1 MSGRVVEAARLWI
14 GTPFCHQASARG
26 QGCDC
31 LGLIRGVYRD
41 VSGKEA
47 VLPDDPADYRPGHR
61 YDYRPDWAQRGA
73 EERLLTGLSRHL
85 ETLPAGG
92 AQAGDVLVFRIR
104 TYGPASH
111 CAIVSGPGAMLHAW
125 QRRGVCETALC
136 AGWRRRTVARFG
148 FPSPSPAEYF

>member
-1 MSGRVVEAARLWI
+1 MSAMSGRVVEAARLWI

-41 VSGKEA
+41 VYGQEA
-47 VLPDDPADYRPGHR
+47 AASPDHR
-61 YDYRPDWAQRGA
+61 ANYTDYRPDWAQRGA

-85 ETLPAGG
+85 GRLPAGE
-92 AQAGDVLVFRIR
+92 AQTGDVLVFRMRID
-104 TYGPASH
+104 GPASH

-136 AGWRRRTVARFG
+136 AGWRRRAVARFG
-148 FPSPSPAEYF
+148 FPSPSSAECV

>member
-26 QGCDC
+26 RGCDC

-41 VSGKEA
+41 IYGREA
-47 VLPDDPADYRPGHR
+47 PALPDNPA
-61 YDYRPDWAQRGA
+61 DYRPDWAQRGA

-85 ETLPAGG
+85 NTLPAGR
-92 AQAGDVLVFRIR
+92 AQAGDVLVFRMRI
-104 TYGPASH
+104 YGPASH

-148 FPSPSPAEYF
+148 FPSPSPAEY

>member
-41 VSGKEA
+41 IYGREA
-47 VLPDDPADYRPGHR
+47 PVLPDDPA
-61 YDYRPDWAQRGA
+61 DYRPDWAQRGA
-73 EERLLTGLSRHL
+73 EERLLTGLSGHL
-85 ETLPAGG
+85 NTLPAGG
-92 AQAGDVLVFRIR
+92 AQAGDVLVFRMRI
-104 TYGPASH
+104 YGPATH
-111 CAIVSGPGAMLHAW
+111 CSIVSGPGAMLHAW

-148 FPSPSPAEYF
+148 FPSPSPAEY